1 MTPKET
7 KDREQLIQLEK
18 ENALLKEQVA
28 GLKKRIGELEQAK
41 PASKSRMQATEL
53 MHMLAEGPVPVDKLV
68 KLNPKYPS
76 DAVYYAR
83 TLLKADIKLVRR
95 GGGLPNV
102 YMLAKDFQTYSEG
115 LKKEK
120 AAQEAS
126 KQEAKEE
133 LTPAPTQAHSTA
145 TGHAAAV

>member
-7 KDREQLIQLEK
+7 KDKEQLIQLEK

-28 GLKKRIGELEQAK
+28 GLTKRIGELESQK
-41 PASKSRMQATEL
+41 PASKSRMQATALLHLLES
-53 MHMLAEGPVPVDKLV
+53 GPVGMDQLA

-76 DAVYYAR
+76 DAVYYCR
-83 TLLKADIKLVRR
+83 TLLHQDIKLVRR
-95 GGGLPNV
+95 PGGNV
-102 YMLAKDFQTYSEG
+102 YMLGRDFAKYMEG
-115 LKKEK
+115 VQKEK
-120 AAQEAS
+120 AAAEAS

-133 LTPAPTQAHSTA
+133 LTPTPTQAHSSA